1 MNVSFDGLAFAGFI
15 AAQALAVIAVHG
27 ARLEDD
33 GHSSSIASHRND
45 DSRLCLATKVGDTRT
60 ILSYVIVAVG
70 IILLLYV
77 SSGSLETSAAD
88 FNSMSIFP

>member
-33 GHSSSIASHRND
+33 GHSSSIASRRND
-45 DSRLCLATKVGDTRT
+45 DSRLCLATKFGDART

-88 FNSMSIFP
+88 FNSMTIFP